1 MEYKSSTQQSSNTDS
16 QPEVQSQPE
25 QSNIIEDSVREKHI
39 YYDIKNIIAH
49 QKSLLK
55 DPEDMM
61 AEWSINTIKKNLK
74 RKYGLTDEEIQY
86 KIDNFVE
93 KEDDIPSFSFERG
106 DVNEQITIDTAI
118 ANLREILPTNVS
130 VQEVQQILHRLH
142 TNGIPTGLVWNKFL
156 YLDKVIKSGTEYH
169 EAFHFVFRYF
179 LTTIQKNALLK
190 SARSKY
196 DKPTAEQL
204 EELRNQTDLRKSFTD
219 KQLSDIYY
227 EELLADGFMEFI
239 MNQGNEKFP
248 GEIEVLFLKIVTG
261 FYKIRRVWN

>member
-1 MEYKSSTQQSSNTDS
+1 MESKSSTQQSSNTDS

-25 QSNIIEDSVREKHI
+25 QSKYTISEVK
-39 YYDIKNIIAH
+39 IKNHIKNLVIYINILKPGKENKFAELAIK
-49 QKSLLK
+49 QLKKSLLK
-55 DPEDMM
+55 G
-61 AEWSINTIKKNLK
+61 
-74 RKYGLTDEEIQY
+74 GLTEEDFQY
-86 KIDNFVE
+86 RLDNYVE
-93 KEDDIPSFSFERG
+93 EEDDFLRYSFERG

-118 ANLREILPTNVS
+118 ANLREILPANVPI
-130 VQEVQQILHRLH
+130 QEVQQILHRLH
-142 TNGIPTGLVWNKFL
+142 TNGVPTGLVWNKVL
-156 YLDKVIKSGTEYH
+156 YLDKAIKSGTEYH

-196 DKPTAEQL
+196 DKPTAKQL
-204 EELRNQTDLRKSFTD
+204 EELRNQTDLRKGFTN

-239 MNQGNEKFP
+239 MNQGNEKVS

>member
-1 MEYKSSTQQSSNTDS
+1 MESKSSTQQSSNTDS

-25 QSNIIEDSVREKHI
+25 QSKYTISEVK
-39 YYDIKNIIAH
+39 IKNHIKNLVNYINILKSDKENKFAELAIK
-49 QKSLLK
+49 QLKKSLL
-55 DPEDMM
+55 
-61 AEWSINTIKKNLK
+61 
-74 RKYGLTDEEIQY
+74 RGGLTDEEIQY
-86 KIDNFVE
+86 RIDNFVE

-106 DVNEQITIDTAI
+106 DVNEQITIDTAV
-118 ANLREILPTNVS
+118 ANLREILPANVP

-142 TNGIPTGLVWNKFL
+142 TNGVPAGLVWKKFL
-156 YLDKVIKSGTEYH
+156 YLDKAIKSGTEYH

-196 DKPTAEQL
+196 DKPTAKQL
-204 EELRNQTDLRKSFTD
+204 EELRNQTDLRKGFTN

-239 MNQGNEKFP
+239 MNQGNEKVS